1 MIRVAGRWLWHH
13 ITSMP
18 SASLDTPIGPLTVD
32 ARDGKIIR
40 VRWVDDPSGDLTSEL
55 EAALTQLK
63 AYFDGSLTEF
73 DLPLHV
79 DGSDFQ
85 RDVCD
90 AMSAIPMGETK
101 TYGDLA
107 AELGVP
113 AQAIGGACGG
123 NPIPV
128 IIPCHRVLGASTLGG
143 FSGMGGVET
152 KVWLLKHEKAGG
164 LLI

>member
-1 MIRVAGRWLWHH
+1 
-13 ITSMP
+13 MP

-32 ARDGKIIR
+32 ARDGVITR
-40 VRWVDDPSGDLTSEL
+40 VRWVDDPSGEITPEL
-55 EAALTQLK
+55 QTAIDQLGE
-63 AYFDGSLTEF
+63 YFDGTRNAF
-73 DLPLHV
+73 DLPLQV
-79 DGSDFQ
+79 EGSDLQ
-85 RDVCD
+85 RAVCA
-90 AMSAIPMGETK
+90 AMRAIPLGETR

-128 IIPCHRVLGASTLGG
+128 IIPCHRVLGASSLGG